1 MAAIIAVQSNS
12 KPVGQIFLGNG
23 STGTPIKLA
32 YLGNTLV
39 FNGQRWLWCLV
50 SSDGLYLE
58 TSDGYKLRPKM
69 EA

>member
-12 KPVGQIFLGNG
+12 RPVGQIFLGNG
-23 STGTPIKLA
+23 STGIPIKLA

>member
-1 MAAIIAVQSNS
+1 MAALMIVQN
-12 KPVGQIFLGNG
+12 KGNTVGQIFLGDGANG
-23 STGTPIKLA
+23 IPIKMA
-32 YLGNTLV
+32 YLGDILV

-58 TSDGYKLRPKM
+58 SSDGYKLRPKM

>member
-1 MAAIIAVQSNS
+1 MAAIMMVEAKGNT
-12 KPVGQIFLGNG
+12 VGSIFLGDGANG
-23 STGTPIKLA
+23 IPIKLA
-32 YLGNTLV
+32 YLGNTLI

-50 SSDGLYLE
+50 SSEGLYLE